1 MINRG
6 RKVLDGK
13 LGEVKSRFGANTI
26 QVEMEGDGAF
36 TAELPGVQKMT
47 EFNNYVELQLED
59 GADSGAILKAMAER
73 VTVRRFQLVEPSLYD
88 IFINVAQVD
97 PEDVELRRGEGVA

>member
-1 MINRG
+1 
-6 RKVLDGK
+6 
-13 LGEVKSRFGANTI
+13 
-26 QVEMEGDGAF
+26 MEGDGAF
-36 TAELPGVQKMT
+36 IADLPGVQKMT

-59 GADSGAILKAMAER
+59 GADSSAILKAMAER